1 MPFVYSVLIS
11 LQIYRMFFKWQNLVR
26 CFVEN
31 ILCQMKK
38 PENQTENAKK
48 QCQVCENSGM
58 DEVRKRKYSLYCVGQ
73 AAFRYKSVNFVPK
86 LLWLQFG
93 VVRCVNPFHAF
104 REINGTQ
111 PVVENV
117 RHSQLREAFSP
128 RNENVCNNV
137 ASNVPN
143 VFPYG
148 KMRNFFIKKQSV
160 R

>member
-1 MPFVYSVLIS
+1 M
-11 LQIYRMFFKWQNLVR
+11 R

-38 PENQTENAKK
+38 PENQTENAKM

-86 LLWLQFG
+86 LLGLQFG

-104 REINGTQ
+104 REINGT
-111 PVVENV
+111 
-117 RHSQLREAFSP
+117 
-128 RNENVCNNV
+128 
-137 ASNVPN
+137 
-143 VFPYG
+143 
-148 KMRNFFIKKQSV
+148 
-160 R
+160 

>member
-1 MPFVYSVLIS
+1 
-11 LQIYRMFFKWQNLVR
+11 MFLKWQNLVR

-128 RNENVCNNV
+128 
-137 ASNVPN
+137 
-143 VFPYG
+143 FPTER
-148 KMRNFFIKKQSV
+148 KRLQ
-160 R
+160 